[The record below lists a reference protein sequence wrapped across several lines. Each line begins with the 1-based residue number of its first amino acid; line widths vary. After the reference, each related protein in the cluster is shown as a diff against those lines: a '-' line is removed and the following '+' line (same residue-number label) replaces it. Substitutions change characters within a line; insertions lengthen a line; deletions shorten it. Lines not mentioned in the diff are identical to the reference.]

1 MIVYHGSP
9 SNFKNLRI
17 SKKLVR
23 RDSTELNEGYGIY
36 FSTNIEVARGYGEYL
51 YKLEINDNYFKDF
64 RNLSTCQRYINDIRL
79 YIKAGTGIDI
89 GYYADLQSI
98 AEYVQGGNVAIWD
111 IGREIYLCLDS
122 NENWYN
128 LKEYKIER
136 VYRMLRGYARRNLKA
151 YMFTY
156 NIKDI
161 GVIKDVS
168 EDVVRIIGKTKRR

>member
-1 MIVYHGSP
+1 MIVYHGSS
-9 SNFKNLRI
+9 SNFKKLRI
-17 SKKLVR
+17 SKSLVKQ
-23 RDSTELNEGYGIY
+23 DSTATNEGYGIY
-36 FSTNIEVARGYGEYL
+36 FSTNIDVAKSYGDYL

-64 RNLSTCQRYINDIRL
+64 RNLNTCQRYINDIRL

-89 GYYADLQSI
+89 GYYVDLNSI
-98 AEYVQGGNVAIWD
+98 AEYAQYGNIAIWD
-111 IGREIYLCLDS
+111 ICREIYLFLDS
-122 NENWYN
+122 NENWFN
-128 LKEYKIER
+128 LKEYKIEK
-136 VYRMLRGYARRNLKA
+136 VYRMLRVYARRNLKA